1 MTRTIQAEP
10 SHADRSG
17 LGQRKAAQIGE
28 TIGVLAQRGN
38 GGVAAVT
45 DLGRVTWLNQDVTGA
60 GVPVITDNSKV
71 NARLIAENERLQA
84 RITGY
89 RHTLEMDG
97 YISVL
102 QEAFDIIQS
111 DANTEENY
119 RSMCQIGSVLRKLKA
134 KQEKGQ

>member
-60 GVPVITDNSKV
+60 GMPVITDNSKV

-84 RITGY
+84 RVAE
-89 RHTLEMDG
+89 LELA
-97 YISVL
+97 ISKAL
-102 QEAFDIIQS
+102 FFMQS
-111 DANTEENY
+111 GQVKAD
-119 RSMCQIGSVLRKLKA
+119 LRGA
-134 KQEKGQ
+134 YDNVR